1 MVGVIG
7 ASGAQGT
14 NAGTYRVTAV
24 TDADTLVVERM
35 DGASFD
41 FATGTSLAWR
51 LHPAAA
57 ADTGGSVAGVSVV
70 LSGATGYVV
79 PARPLAATVA
89 NATNLSPA
97 VVPTAASATNWDP
110 LSGLKLRTH
119 PTGNGS
125 SQSLIYDANVH
136 APNAANNSTLDARY
150 IVAMDA
156 TRVDAAPS
164 RDINIVVLSR
174 KSSTLRAYLKGHV
187 LVCSEEG
194 LTRRGIGAPELDDV
208 LASAT
213 AVSDSDPGVGAN
225 RSARYDYAW
234 PGQRI
239 LVPEAIGFT
248 LPCADG
254 TNTTDGILDD
264 SADFLLA
271 SVEANLV
278 PERNPGQT
286 TAPVPALMSG
296 VLGMQRG
303 VTALSRTDYIALR
316 AAGVV
321 ALRDDRKAGWI
332 FQSGVTTSLVS
343 NQKNISTRRMSDY
356 LQDSMAERLTDF
368 NKQPGTP
375 GLRDSAVAELVG
387 WLTVLKSP
395 GNPAAA
401 RIADFE
407 VDDQS
412 GNTAETLALGV
423 YVIIVRVQL
432 TPNTDFIVLQTE
444 IGEGVRITELLAA

>member
-1 MVGVIG
+1 VRLKIPL
-7 ASGAQGT
+7 
-14 NAGTYRVTAV
+14 
-24 TDADTLVVERM
+24 TL
-35 DGASFD
+35 AI
-41 FATGTSLAWR
+41 
-51 LHPAAA
+51 
-57 ADTGGSVAGVSVV
+57 
-70 LSGATGYVV
+70 V
-79 PARPLAATVA
+79 PALIVSCGPERYAIPQVKLVELVRPDGTEGNRVELLQGRPVYRLRG
-89 NATNLSPA
+89 NLL
-97 VVPTAASATNWDP
+97 P
-110 LSGLKLRTH
+110 LISLREVLGLD
-119 PTGNGS
+119 
-125 SQSLIYDANVH
+125 QSKVH
-136 APNAANNSTLDARY
+136 EGP
-150 IVAMDA
+150 
-156 TRVDAAPS
+156 
-164 RDINIVVLSR
+164 INIVVLSR